1 MAESAKPEIVG
12 PESVKT
18 RTSWLRWIPEFLRE
32 ARDAW
37 REGGPRAVVRRC
49 GWRIFVLL
57 FAYYLIRDSVLYLLI
72 PYLIARGFLS

>member
-1 MAESAKPEIVG
+1 MYERVVAETLRTLT
-12 PESVKT
+12 VKT
-18 RTSWLRWIPEFLRE
+18 KTTLIRWIPEFLRE

-72 PYLIARGFLS
+72 PYPIARGFLS